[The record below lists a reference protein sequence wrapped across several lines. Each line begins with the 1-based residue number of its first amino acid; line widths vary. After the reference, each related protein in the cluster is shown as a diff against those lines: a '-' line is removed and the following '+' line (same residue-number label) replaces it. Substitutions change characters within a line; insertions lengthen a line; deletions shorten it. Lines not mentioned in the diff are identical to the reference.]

1 MSAAPPRWAGRERSP
16 RALQRGVGHLPRPP
30 VGNAVPPAPPFY
42 PPCPCPQH
50 PRSDMRAWSRDMLAG
65 LTLALAPRRSP
76 EAYGSPAHRQ
86 RCPTGPFSTS
96 SWARPRPSG
105 CPSCSLS
112 GAAAVDGQRCPRG
125 AATAGQSRR
134 GGRAHARGRT
144 GAALGQDRGLEGPRE
159 GRAVGLPRQGC
170 QGSSS
175 PMLEGGLATPSA
187 RPAGMRLALP
197 AAGSRVGAGWIA
209 ASCVRTLRRLAPQL
223 PLSLREL
230 CNQPLSPSAA
240 GTALLAKLR
249 VMLVASGWRT

>member
-1 MSAAPPRWAGRERSP
+1 MISELARGGVISELRHVAPKLREQLVSAAPPRWAGRERSP
-16 RALQRGVGHLPRPP
+16 RALQRGVGHLPRPS
-30 VGNAVPPAPPFY
+30 VGNAVPPAPPLY
-42 PPCPCPQH
+42 PPLPCPLH

-76 EAYGSPAHRQ
+76 EAYGSPMHWQ
-86 RCPTGPFSTS
+86 HCSTGPFSTS

-159 GRAVGLPRQGC
+159 GRAVGLP
-170 QGSSS
+170 
-175 PMLEGGLATPSA
+175 PTGLPGLLQPTA
-187 RPAGMRLALP
+187 RGWAGH
-197 AAGSRVGAGWIA
+197 
-209 ASCVRTLRRLAPQL
+209 
-223 PLSLREL
+223 
-230 CNQPLSPSAA
+230 
-240 GTALLAKLR
+240 AKC
-249 VMLVASGWRT
+249 ASGGYAARASGCWQPGGCGVDRCFACANAAPSCPSTSPLFA